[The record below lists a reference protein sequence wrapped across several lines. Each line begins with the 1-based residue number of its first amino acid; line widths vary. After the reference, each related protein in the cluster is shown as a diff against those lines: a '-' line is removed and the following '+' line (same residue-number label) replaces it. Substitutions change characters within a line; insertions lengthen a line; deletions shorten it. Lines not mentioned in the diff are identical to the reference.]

1 VNADKNDTHP
11 RPVLLPTSAQNET
24 FANLTYHL
32 DGELVP
38 VLTVEISPGHSVY
51 FEHHIML
58 WKNPTVNIGIE

>member
-58 WKNPTVNIGIE
+58 WKNPTVNIGID

>member
-1 VNADKNDTHP
+1 MSE

-38 VLTVEISPGHSVY
+38 VLTIEISPRRPAGR
-51 FEHHIML
+51 
-58 WKNPTVNIGIE
+58 